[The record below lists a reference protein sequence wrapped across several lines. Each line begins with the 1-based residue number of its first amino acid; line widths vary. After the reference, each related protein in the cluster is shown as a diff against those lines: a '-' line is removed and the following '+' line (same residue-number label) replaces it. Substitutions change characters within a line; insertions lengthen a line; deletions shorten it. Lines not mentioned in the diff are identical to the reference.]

1 MIKSVVKQIPNLLTL
16 TNLFL
21 GCAGIVYVLSG
32 MSYMA
37 SYFIFIAAVI
47 DFCDGFAARLLNAS
61 SPIGEQLDSLAD
73 CVTFGVLPGC
83 IFFNF
88 LEQSYAADSDALN
101 TGIIFMLPA
110 FLISVFSALRLAR
123 FNVDEK
129 QKENFIGLPTPACAI
144 FTATLPLIYLT
155 NQYGLAA
162 WLSNK
167 WLLYLLIIVLSY
179 LLVSPLNMFSL
190 KFKTY
195 DYKSNEIRY
204 IFLIA
209 SAVLIFTLGY
219 TGMAAVI
226 LLYIILSIIQIFTKN
241 AIQS

>member
-1 MIKSVVKQIPNLLTL
+1 LKLVKQIPNLLTL

-47 DFCDGFAARLLNAS
+47 DFGDGFVARWLNAA

-88 LEQSYAADSDALN
+88 LENSYAADNDALN

-110 FLISVFSALRLAR
+110 FLISVFSALRLAK
-123 FNVDEK
+123 FNIDER
-129 QKENFIGLPTPACAI
+129 QQTSFIGLPTPACAI
-144 FTATLPLIYLT
+144 FTATLPLIAIS
-155 NQYGLAA
+155 NQYGLASLLA
-162 WLSNK
+162 NK
-167 WLLYLLIIVLSY
+167 WVLYLLIMALSY
-179 LLVSPLNMFSL
+179 LLVARLPMFSL
-190 KFKTY
+190 KFKSF
-195 DYKSNEIRY
+195 DWKSNETRY

-209 SAVLIFTLGY
+209 SAVLIFTMSY
-219 TGMAAVI
+219 TGLAAVI
-226 LLYIILSIIQIFTKN
+226 LLYIIMSILQTFSKN